1 MAALCDAISSC
12 VRALRAALTSARV
25 VFLRAVSAGSS
36 SAAVDMDAETRGLR
50 DELPKGAQRARAVG
64 RRLVGL
70 AWGDETTAKA
80 RNSLAA
86 WSIRSWRAAG
96 GRSAT
101 GRVER
106 RNDRVMSNNALERS
120 KSTFW
125 LEPIPGLEATFF
137 PLASHRAPVV

>member
-36 SAAVDMDAETRGLR
+36 SAAVDMDAETRGMR

-86 WSIRSWRAAG
+86 WIIRSWRAAG

-106 RNDRVMSNNALERS
+106 RNDRGLINNAFARS

-125 LEPIPGLEATFF
+125 LG
-137 PLASHRAPVV
+137 RYQV